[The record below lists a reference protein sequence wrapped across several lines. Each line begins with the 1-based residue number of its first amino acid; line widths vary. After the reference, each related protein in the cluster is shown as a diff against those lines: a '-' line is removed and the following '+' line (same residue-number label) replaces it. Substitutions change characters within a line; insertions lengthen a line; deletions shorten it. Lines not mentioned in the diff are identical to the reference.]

1 MKKRNKKYKGKIMP
15 YMCMYIIII
24 IIIIFSQTRWE
35 KKKKNSKNENKFEVH
50 RFIFYLG
57 H

>member
-35 KKKKNSKNENKFEVH
+35 KKRKILKMKTNLKFTVLY
-50 RFIFYLG
+50 FI
-57 H
+57 